1 MLRKF
6 EEVRWMK
13 RKFENRVFVR
23 KKGIREE
30 KKERSL
36 LQRDEVKENK
46 LKAASKHTS
55 TSIGKANDGRE
66 TRGNTKRNNVG
77 RKK

>member
-1 MLRKF
+1 MY
-6 EEVRWMK
+6 EAEVWKSSICGVERYP
-13 RKFENRVFVR
+13 R
-23 KKGIREE
+23 G

-36 LQRDEVKENK
+36 LQRDEVKKNK
-46 LKAASKHTS
+46 LKTASKHTS
-55 TSIGKANDGRE
+55 TSVGKANDGWE

>member
-1 MLRKF
+1 MD
-6 EEVRWMK
+6 EAEVWKPSICEKERYP
-13 RKFENRVFVR
+13 R
-23 KKGIREE
+23 G

>member
-1 MLRKF
+1 MD
-6 EEVRWMK
+6 EAEVWKPSICEKERYP
-13 RKFENRVFVR
+13 R
-23 KKGIREE
+23 G
-30 KKERSL
+30 KKERS
-36 LQRDEVKENK
+36 QRDEVKENK